1 VDKRLETSVAF
12 IKMVQDKGRSFS
24 GKITT
29 MDKSAVLIHTPET
42 KLQSKKWLK
51 RGIPSPIKAK
61 VFASHTKQMVLA
73 FFDYYRIILTN
84 YIPQG
89 ATVNVDYIISAL
101 NKCFKA
107 PHQKQCSCPHHPGS
121 TAVPDQ
127 KSSPAA
133 SPPSL
138 FS

>member
-1 VDKRLETSVAF
+1 
-12 IKMVQDKGRSFS
+12 MVQDKGRSFS
-24 GKITT
+24 GKIIT
-29 MDKSAVLIHTPET
+29 MDKSVVLIHTPET
-42 KLQSKKWLK
+42 RLQFKKWLK

-61 VFASHTKQMVLA
+61 VFASCTKQLVLV
-73 FFDYYRIILTN
+73 FFHFNRIILTN

-101 NKCFKA
+101 KKCLKA
-107 PHQKQCSCPHHPGS
+107 LHRKQCSCPHHPGS
-121 TAVPDQ
+121 PAVPGQ
-127 KSSPAA
+127 KSYPAA